1 MLTFSLNFDNNT
13 FKDVWSRFSNISA
26 SRQAISDIKWS
37 QFIVILTSFVQRLC
51 YLIENTLFKIKL

>member
-26 SRQAISDIKWS
+26 SRQAISDIQRS

-51 YLIENTLFKIKL
+51 YLIENTLFKVKF

>member
-13 FKDVWSRFSNISA
+13 FKDVWSLFSKISA
-26 SRQAISDIKWS
+26 SRQAISDIQRS

>member
-26 SRQAISDIKWS
+26 SRQAISDIHRS